1 MNAYTT
7 RGQARMEL
15 HDVSA
20 VLRADG
26 LPAGAALATLEWHR
40 GYQADAEVARLL
52 RQRNS
57 VTLHASTLRVSPL
70 RQRIGAALVHVGE
83 RLAGIPHSS
92 APLEIAPAASTL
104 GTAS

>member
-1 MNAYTT
+1 MNAYTA
-7 RGQARMEL
+7 RGQARMHL

-52 RQRNS
+52 RRHNGTPQAR
-57 VTLHASTLRVSPL
+57 ASHIALL
-70 RQRIGAALVHVGE
+70 RQTIGAALVHAGT
-83 RLAGIPHSS
+83 RLAGVPHGSLL
-92 APLEIAPAASTL
+92 PETAPAADTL
-104 GTAS
+104 RTAG

>member
-1 MNAYTT
+1 MNAYTA
-7 RGQARMEL
+7 RGQARMHL

-52 RQRNS
+52 RPHDG
-57 VTLHASTLRVSPL
+57 TPL
-70 RQRIGAALVHVGE
+70 DARACGGWLWQRIGTVLIRVGE
-83 RLAGIPHSS
+83 RLSGTPCSGVFS
-92 APLEIAPAASTL
+92 DIAPPAHTAGAAS
-104 GTAS
+104 

>member
-1 MNAYTT
+1 MNAYTA
-7 RGQARMEL
+7 RGQARIQL

-40 GYQADAEVARLL
+40 SYQADAEVARLL
-52 RQRNS
+52 KQHNS
-57 VTLHASTLRVSPL
+57 VTPHASASRVSLL
-70 RQRIGAALVHVGE
+70 RQRIGAALVLAGE
-83 RLAGIPHSS
+83 RLAGVPHSS
-92 APLEIAPAASTL
+92 ASLEIAPAASTL